1 MKKIICLLISLLI
14 FANSAFAI
22 EPQGKIKSH
31 INYSKTVDSLINTGD
46 VLGNN
51 G

>member
-1 MKKIICLLISLLI
+1 MKKILFTLISLLI
-14 FANSAFAI
+14 FANSVFAI
-22 EPQGKIKSH
+22 EPA
-31 INYSKTVDSLINTGD
+31 KTVYSLINTGD